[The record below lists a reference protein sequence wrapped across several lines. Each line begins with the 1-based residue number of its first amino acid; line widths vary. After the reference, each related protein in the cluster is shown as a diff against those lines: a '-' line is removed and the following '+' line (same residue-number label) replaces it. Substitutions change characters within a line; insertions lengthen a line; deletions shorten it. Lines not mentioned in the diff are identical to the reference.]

1 MFIIKPNLPERK
13 IRHLFCSCDIDRE
26 IEENLERLDILPV
39 KLRGLDIFA
48 TPVRNHPDMLCHHV
62 GGSSWIFYKSVYEN
76 NKRAIDE
83 LSLEIILADDP
94 QSGKYPANIALNAA
108 CIGRYI
114 ICTEKYTESLIA
126 ANSQC
131 KHKIL
136 NVKQGYAKCSVC
148 IVDENSI
155 ITSDVS
161 IYNIC
166 VKNAIDV
173 LLIRPG
179 YINLQG
185 YDYGFIGGCAGLIDV
200 KSLAFTGDIK
210 QHPDYENIKNFCDD
224 RAVEIISLSQKK
236 LYDYGSLLPVDYNN
250 IKKTKDKL
258 ILCI

>member
-1 MFIIKPNLPERK
+1 MFIIKPNLPEKK
-13 IRHLFCSCDIDRE
+13 IRHLFCSCDIDNE
-26 IEENLERLDILPV
+26 IEANLERLNISPV
-39 KLRGLDIFA
+39 KLSGLDIFD

-62 GGSSWIFYKSVYEN
+62 GGSSWIFYRSVYEN

-83 LSLEIILADDP
+83 LSLDIILADAP

-108 CIGRYI
+108 CVGRYI
-114 ICTEKYTESLIA
+114 ICAEKHTEGLIA
-126 ANSQC
+126 ANSRFRTL
-131 KHKIL
+131 L

-166 VKNAIDV
+166 VKNAIDA

-179 YINLQG
+179 HIDLQG
-185 YDYGFIGGCAGLIDV
+185 YDYGFIGGCSGLIGV
-200 KSLAFTGDIK
+200 KLLAFTGDIK
-210 QHPDYENIKNFCDD
+210 QHPDYENIKKFCDD
-224 RAVEIISLSQKK
+224 RVVEIISLSQKK

-250 IKKTKDKL
+250 IKKQR
-258 ILCI
+258 IN